1 VEDTDNCDGF
11 KMEPFFI
18 VSYHNSQW
26 EDGKRT
32 LRRKME
38 MQEIKE
44 KLMHPQRMYAL
55 NCVQGNAI

>member
-1 VEDTDNCDGF
+1 
-11 KMEPFFI
+11 MEPFFI

-44 KLMHPQRMYAL
+44 KLMHPQRMHAL

>member
-1 VEDTDNCDGF
+1 
-11 KMEPFFI
+11 MEPFFI

-32 LRRKME
+32 LRKME